1 MMGFF
6 SKKLNYPELESG
18 NPVANQVHEFDGPLQ
33 DLMGQV
39 SDTLEV
45 IPADDHAYVFI
56 GKPPKKFGVAMIEDG
71 AVQSFIAA
79 AKEKGLDQAKIQML
93 NEQLRDAYMHNMDA
107 QRYKTSVAGK
117 EVVVTPCPQL
127 DQEVKQ
133 IMSSMSS

>member
-1 MMGFF
+1 MGFF
-6 SKKLNYPELESG
+6 SKKLNYPELDSG

-33 DLMGQV
+33 DLMGQI

-45 IPADDHAYVFI
+45 VPADDHAYVFI
-56 GKPPKKFGVAMIEDG
+56 GKPPKKFGVALIEDG
-71 AVQSFIAA
+71 SVQSFIAA

-93 NEQLRDAYMHNMDA
+93 NEQLRDAYMHSMDA

-117 EVVVTPCPQL
+117 DVVVTPSLQL

-133 IMSSMSS
+133 IMSSMK

>member
-1 MMGFF
+1 MGFF
-6 SKKLNYPELESG
+6 SKKLNYPELDSD
-18 NPVANQVHEFDGPLQ
+18 NPVADQLHEFDGPLQ
-33 DLMGQV
+33 DLMGQI

-45 IPADDHAYVFI
+45 VPADDHAYVFI

-107 QRYKTSVAGK
+107 QRYKTRVAGK
-117 EVVVTPCPQL
+117 EVVVTPCLQL
-127 DQEVKQ
+127 DQEVRQ
-133 IMSSMSS
+133 IMSSMRN

>member
-1 MMGFF
+1 MGFF
-6 SKKLNYPELESG
+6 SKKLNYPELDSD
-18 NPVANQVHEFDGPLQ
+18 NPAADQIHEFDGPLQ
-33 DLMGQV
+33 ELMGQV

-45 IPADDHAYVFI
+45 VPADDHAYVFI

-71 AVQSFIAA
+71 SVQSFIDA

-93 NEQLRDAYMHNMDA
+93 NEQLRDAYMHSMDA

-117 EVVVTPCPQL
+117 DVVVTPSLQL

-133 IMSSMSS
+133 IMSSMK

>member
-1 MMGFF
+1 MGFF
-6 SKKLNYPELESG
+6 SKKLNYPELESD
-18 NPVANQVHEFDGPLQ
+18 NPAADQVHEFDGPLQ
-33 DLMGQV
+33 ELMGQV

-45 IPADDHAYVFI
+45 VPADDHAYVFI

-79 AKEKGLDQAKIQML
+79 AKEKGLDQVKIQML
-93 NEQLRDAYMHNMDA
+93 NEQLRDAYMHNLDA

-117 EVVVTPCPQL
+117 EVVVTPCQQL

-133 IMSSMSS
+133 IMSSMSN

>member
-1 MMGFF
+1 MGFF
-6 SKKLNYPELESG
+6 SKKLNYPELDSD
-18 NPVANQVHEFDGPLQ
+18 NPAADQIHEFDGPLQ
-33 DLMGQV
+33 ELMGQV

-45 IPADDHAYVFI
+45 VPADDHAYVFS

-71 AVQSFIAA
+71 SVQSFIAA

-93 NEQLRDAYMHNMDA
+93 NEQLRDAYMHSMDA

-117 EVVVTPCPQL
+117 DVVVTPSLQL

-133 IMSSMSS
+133 IMSSMK

>member
-1 MMGFF
+1 MGFF
-6 SKKLNYPELESG
+6 SKKLNYPELDSDD
-18 NPVANQVHEFDGPLQ
+18 PVANQVHEFDGPLQ
-33 DLMGQV
+33 DLMGQI
-39 SDTLEV
+39 SDTIEV
-45 IPADDHAYVFI
+45 VPADDHAYVFI

-107 QRYKTSVAGK
+107 KRYKTSVAGK
-117 EVVVTPCPQL
+117 EVVVTPCMQL

-133 IMSSMSS
+133 IMSSMSN

>member
-1 MMGFF
+1 MGFF
-6 SKKLNYPELESG
+6 SKKLNYPELDSD
-18 NPVANQVHEFDGPLQ
+18 NPVADQLHEFDGPLQ
-33 DLMGQV
+33 DLMGQI

-45 IPADDHAYVFI
+45 VPADDHAYVFI

-107 QRYKTSVAGK
+107 QRYKTRVAGK
-117 EVVVTPCPQL
+117 EVVVTPCLQL
-127 DQEVKQ
+127 DQEVRQ
-133 IMSSMSS
+133 IMSSMSN

>member
-1 MMGFF
+1 MGFF
-6 SKKLNYPELESG
+6 SKKLNYPELDSD
-18 NPVANQVHEFDGPLQ
+18 NPVADQVHEFDGPLQ

-45 IPADDHAYVFI
+45 VPADDHAYVFI

-93 NEQLRDAYMHNMDA
+93 NEQLRDAYMHNLDA
-107 QRYKTSVAGK
+107 QRYKTSIAGK
-117 EVVVTPCPQL
+117 EVVVTPCLQL
-127 DQEVKQ
+127 DREVKQ
-133 IMSSMSS
+133 IMSSMSN

>member
-1 MMGFF
+1 MGFF
-6 SKKLNYPELESG
+6 SKKLNYPELDSD
-18 NPVANQVHEFDGPLQ
+18 NPAADQVHEFDGPLQ

-45 IPADDHAYVFI
+45 VPADDHAYVFI

-107 QRYKTSVAGK
+107 QRYKTNIAGK
-117 EVVVTPCPQL
+117 EVVVTPSLQL

-133 IMSSMSS
+133 IMSSMSN

>member
-1 MMGFF
+1 MGFF
-6 SKKLNYPELESG
+6 SKKLNYPELDSD
-18 NPVANQVHEFDGPLQ
+18 NPAADQVHEFDGPLQ
-33 DLMGQV
+33 ELMGQI

-45 IPADDHAYVFI
+45 VPADDHAYVFI

-93 NEQLRDAYMHNMDA
+93 NEKLRDAYMHNLDA
-107 QRYKTSVAGK
+107 QRYKTSVGGK
-117 EVVVTPCPQL
+117 EVVVTPCLQL

-133 IMSSMSS
+133 IMSSMSN

>member
-1 MMGFF
+1 MGFF
-6 SKKLNYPELESG
+6 SKKLNYPELDSD
-18 NPVANQVHEFDGPLQ
+18 NPAADQIHEFDGPLQ
-33 DLMGQV
+33 ELMGQV

-45 IPADDHAYVFI
+45 VPADDHAYVFI

-71 AVQSFIAA
+71 SVQSFIAA

-93 NEQLRDAYMHNMDA
+93 NEQLRDAYMHSMDA

-117 EVVVTPCPQL
+117 DVVVTPSLQL

-133 IMSSMSS
+133 IMSSMK

>member
-1 MMGFF
+1 MGFF
-6 SKKLNYPELESG
+6 SKKLNYPELDSD
-18 NPVANQVHEFDGPLQ
+18 NPATDQVHEFDGPLQ
-33 DLMGQV
+33 ELMGQV

-45 IPADDHAYVFI
+45 VPADDHAYVFI
-56 GKPPKKFGVAMIEDG
+56 GKPPKKFGVAMIENG

-93 NEQLRDAYMHNMDA
+93 NEQLRDAYMHNLDA
-107 QRYKTSVAGK
+107 QRYKTSVGGK

-133 IMSSMSS
+133 IMSSMSN

>member
-6 SKKLNYPELESG
+6 SKKLNYPELDSD
-18 NPVANQVHEFDGPLQ
+18 NPVADQVHEFDGPLQ
-33 DLMGQV
+33 ELMGQV

-45 IPADDHAYVFI
+45 VPADDHAYVFI

-93 NEQLRDAYMHNMDA
+93 NEQLREAYMHNQDA
-107 QRYKTSVAGK
+107 QRYKTRVAGK
-117 EVVVTPCPQL
+117 EVVVTPCLQL

-133 IMSSMSS
+133 IMSSMSN